1 MGVLC
6 DYFHAGDGASA
17 VELAIGPGGDWLSGT
32 SLEDA
37 GADWID
43 AKGIDPDV
51 VLAQLVAF
59 VESASVESA
68 SVGSAFVG
76 SASVGSASVGSAF
89 VDGGPADGPELV
101 WPDVPYPEGGSG
113 EPGSPWETGLILQQ
127 LPDRWRDVL
136 AALPE
141 DAVPAVAARWGGIEE
156 LYFADPRDAEDAVV
170 TFVRLAGRA
179 RAARAHLYC
188 RCCV

>member
-6 DYFHAGDGASA
+6 DYFHAADRATA
-17 VELAIGPGGDWLSGT
+17 VELAIGPDGDWLSGT
-32 SLEDA
+32 SLEDT

-59 VESASVESA
+59 VEGAASGASVN
-68 SVGSAFVG
+68 
-76 SASVGSASVGSAF
+76 
-89 VDGGPADGPELV
+89 GGPADGPELV
-101 WPDVPYPEGGSG
+101 WPDVPYPRGGFE
-113 EPGSPWETGLILQQ
+113 EPGSPWNTGLILQQ
-127 LPDRWRDVL
+127 LPDRWRDLL

-141 DAVPAVAARWGGIEE
+141 DAVPGVAARWSGIEE
-156 LYFADPRDAEDAVV
+156 LRFADPRDAEDAVV
-170 TFVRLAGRA
+170 TFVRLADRA
-179 RAARAHLYC
+179 RATGAHLYC

>member
-59 VESASVESA
+59 AEGAFVE
-68 SVGSAFVG
+68 GTFVG
-76 SASVGSASVGSAF
+76 SASVGSVC

-101 WPDVPYPEGGSG
+101 WPDVPYPGGGSE

-141 DAVPAVAARWGGIEE
+141 DAVPAAAARWGGIEE

-179 RAARAHLYC
+179 RAAGAHLYC

>member
-6 DYFHAGDGASA
+6 DYFHAADGATA
-17 VELAIGPGGDWLSGT
+17 VEPAIGPGGDWLSGT

-51 VLAQLVAF
+51 VLAQLVGFAEGASAARAT
-59 VESASVESA
+59 VE
-68 SVGSAFVG
+68 GS
-76 SASVGSASVGSAF
+76 S

-101 WPDVPYPEGGSG
+101 WPDVPYPPGGSD
-113 EPGSPWETGLILQQ
+113 EPGSAWDTGLILQQ

-141 DAVPAVAARWGGIEE
+141 DALPGVAARWGGIEE
-156 LYFADPRDAEDAVV
+156 LHFADPRDAEDAVV

-179 RAARAHLYC
+179 RAAGAHLYC

>member
-59 VESASVESA
+59 VQGASVEEA
-68 SVGSAFVG
+68 SV
-76 SASVGSASVGSAF
+76 
-89 VDGGPADGPELV
+89 DGRPADGPELV
-101 WPDVPYPEGGSG
+101 WPDVPYPGDGPD

-156 LYFADPRDAEDAVV
+156 LHFADPRDAEDAVV

-179 RAARAHLYC
+179 RAAGAHLYC